1 MCRAEHDLRLVAIS
15 AVICGLGCFT
25 TTTLVARAG
34 ECGRRSSKL
43 WLASAAAVF
52 GCSVWS
58 VHFIAMLAFMPGLE
72 MAYDMVPTASSIL
85 VASGGASLAL
95 FAWRAPGASP
105 ARIAGAGVLLGMA
118 VTGMHYVGVAAMSF
132 SGFLLFDHA
141 YVAASVLISII
152 FSIIALARASDLRTM
167 HRRFEVAGWLALATC
182 GLHFTGMTAITIAPG
197 TAETGGRSVLGTAA
211 LAMIVGSLS
220 LVILLASLAATAVE
234 RHLTQRAQ
242 DFRRLR
248 LLSNLAKEALLIH
261 CDGLVMAVNNAG
273 ERLLKGTTAAI
284 IGHPGIGFFS

>member
-1 MCRAEHDLRLVAIS
+1 MLKILGCVAQEHDLRLVAIS

-152 FSIIALARASDLRTM
+152 FSVVALARASDLRTM
-167 HRRFEVAGWLALATC
+167 HRRFEVAGWLALAI
-182 GLHFTGMTAITIAPG
+182 L
-197 TAETGGRSVLGTAA
+197 RAA
-211 LAMIVGSLS
+211 LHRYDGDHHSARNGGDGWEIGPGHGRTCHDSWKPEPRDPPRQLGRDRS
-220 LVILLASLAATAVE
+220 RAASDAACPGLPP
-234 RHLTQRAQ
+234 LTPAQ
-242 DFRRLR
+242 
-248 LLSNLAKEALLIH
+248 
-261 CDGLVMAVNNAG
+261 
-273 ERLLKGTTAAI
+273 
-284 IGHPGIGFFS
+284 